1 MEKWP
6 NFFIVGA
13 PRCGT
18 TSLHEYL
25 KKIPRVFMSKI
36 KEPEYFSPNSFKMN
50 QTLPIYDKK
59 EYLALFQEI
68 KDELAIGESSTSY
81 LEDPESPQLIHKVV
95 PNARI
100 IVLLRDPIERAYSH
114 YLIHVR
120 YNFEKQSFHD
130 ALGKILKRYDPL
142 TSNHYLHAG
151 LYSKQILR
159 YINTFGKKNI
169 KILIFEEF
177 IQNKRKAVQEVLSFL
192 EIVHNLK
199 DINNDAFN
207 ISELPKG
214 KFANKILHSKKIKK
228 IAGKLIPDDTRQI
241 FKEKLLLSK
250 EKPQIMKE
258 DRNILRDFFKD
269 DVKELKNI
277 LDRDLPW
284 LNFVNYENNQ
294 E

>member
-81 LEDPESPQLIHKVV
+81 LEDPESPRLIHKVV

-100 IVLLRDPIERAYSH
+100 IVMLRNPIERAYSH

-130 ALGKILKRYDPL
+130 ALRKILKKYDPL

-177 IQNKRKAVQEVLSFL
+177 IQNKRKAVQ
-192 EIVHNLK
+192 
-199 DINNDAFN
+199 
-207 ISELPKG
+207 
-214 KFANKILHSKKIKK
+214 
-228 IAGKLIPDDTRQI
+228 
-241 FKEKLLLSK
+241 
-250 EKPQIMKE
+250 
-258 DRNILRDFFKD
+258 
-269 DVKELKNI
+269 
-277 LDRDLPW
+277 
-284 LNFVNYENNQ
+284 
-294 E
+294 